1 MANHQSAKKRV
12 RQSAVRRLRNRYQGK
27 TARNAIKK
35 LLGTTDKSEAGKL
48 LPTTLGMVDKL
59 AKSNVIHANKAGRL
73 KSQLTRHVN
82 GL

>member
-1 MANHQSAKKRV
+1 MAQSQSAKKRI
-12 RQSAVRRLRNRYQGK
+12 RQNAVHRLRNRYKGK

-35 LLGTTDKSEAGKL
+35 LMEIEDKAEATKL
-48 LPTTLGMVDKL
+48 LSGTLSMVDKL